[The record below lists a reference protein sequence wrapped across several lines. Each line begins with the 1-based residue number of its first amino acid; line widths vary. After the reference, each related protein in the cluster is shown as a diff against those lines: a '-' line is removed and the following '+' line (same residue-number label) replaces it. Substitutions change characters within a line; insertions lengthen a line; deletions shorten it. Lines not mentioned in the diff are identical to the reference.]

1 MVVVVETNNNNNKK
15 KQNNGKGKRKEKQ
28 EAREDLRVCVP
39 LEEEHVKRETI
50 TSVHVAP

>member
-1 MVVVVETNNNNNKK
+1 MVVETNK

-28 EAREDLRVCVP
+28 KAREDLRVCVCVP